1 MKIIKSLLLSVAAAA
16 GVTVV
21 IVVVSA
27 VGGALT
33 NWWAALALAS
43 MLLAA
48 LLVANLAG
56 RSVPHRTIL
65 ELDLAQGMIEQAPAS
80 PLAKAIAGDA
90 YTVRDL
96 VDLLTKAG
104 QDKRVVGLVA
114 RVGHKNYGVARAQ
127 EVYDAVVSFARSGKT
142 TVAYAET
149 LAEMG
154 SAAALPEMMI
164 AAAFDEFYLQPGAG
178 LGVHGVLARATF
190 FRRALDKLGI
200 VPSFDHRHEYKAAM
214 YQLTEDHMVQ
224 PHREATEALRRSHY
238 DQLVGGIAVGRGLD
252 ESAVRDAI
260 DRAPL
265 LASEAV
271 DVGFVDDLLYRDQVY
286 ERVEEGWG
294 AKAKTMTGAEYLARA
309 GRPHRRGPAI
319 ALIYATGL
327 VAQGK
332 SRFEPLTRQPSM
344 GSDDV
349 AKAIRMAVENKK
361 VKAIVLRVDS
371 PGGSAVASD
380 VIGRAVDQARR
391 ADKPVIV
398 SMGDVAASGGYWI
411 AATADKIVAQPGTV
425 TGSIGVVSGKLVTKE
440 AWAKVGITF
449 DEVHYGQN
457 ATFGSTDQD
466 YTEAERDRLQAQL
479 DSIYEAFVARVAEG
493 RGMDPADVDQIARG
507 RVWSG
512 ADAAEHGLV
521 DELGGLDRSYALAA
535 EVSGVDPEKFRVQVF
550 PKPRSALRMLLKRG
564 DQDTTLA
571 GLIQALAPV
580 AEVAAE
586 LGATVG
592 AGVVSTPGFQARL

>member
-1 MKIIKSLLLSVAAAA
+1 MKIIKSLSLSVAAVA
-16 GVTVV
+16 GITVV

-27 VGGALT
+27 VGSALT
-33 NWWAALALAS
+33 NWWVALALAS
-43 MLLAA
+43 MLIAA

-56 RSVPHRTIL
+56 RSVPRRTIL
-65 ELDLAQGMIEQAPAS
+65 ELDLTQGMIEQTPAS
-80 PLAKAIAGDA
+80 PLAKAVAADA

-127 EVYDAVVSFARSGKT
+127 EVHDAVVSFARSGKT

-154 SAAALPEMMI
+154 SAAALPEMVI

-238 DQLVGGIAVGRGLD
+238 DQLVSGIAVGRGLD

-286 ERVEEGWG
+286 DRVEDGWG
-294 AKAKTMTGAEYLARA
+294 AKAKTMTGAEYLVRA

-380 VIGRAVDQARR
+380 VIGRAVDQAR
-391 ADKPVIV
+391 KPVIV
-398 SMGDVAASGGYWI
+398 SMGEVAASGGYWI

-425 TGSIGVVSGKLVTKE
+425 TGSIGVLSGKLVTKE

-466 YTEAERDRLQAQL
+466 YTEAERGRLQAQL

-507 RVWSG
+507 RVWTG

-521 DELGGLDRSYALAA
+521 DELGGLVRSYALAA
-535 EVSGVDPEKFRVQVF
+535 EVAGVDPEKFRVQVF

-564 DQDTTLA
+564 DQDSTLTS
-571 GLIQALAPV
+571 LIQALAPV

-586 LGATVG
+586 LGTTIG
-592 AGVVSTPGFQARL
+592 AGVVSTPGFKARL

>member
-1 MKIIKSLLLSVAAAA
+1 MKIIKSLSLSVAAVA
-16 GVTVV
+16 GITVV

-27 VGGALT
+27 VGSALT
-33 NWWAALALAS
+33 NWWVALALAS
-43 MLLAA
+43 MLIAA

-56 RSVPHRTIL
+56 RSVPRRTIL
-65 ELDLAQGMIEQAPAS
+65 ELDLTQGMIEQTPAS
-80 PLAKAIAGDA
+80 PLAKAVAADA

-127 EVYDAVVSFARSGKT
+127 EVHDAVVSFARSGKT

-154 SAAALPEMMI
+154 SAAALPEMVI

-238 DQLVGGIAVGRGLD
+238 DQLVSGIAVGRGLD

-286 ERVEEGWG
+286 DRVEDGWG
-294 AKAKTMTGAEYLARA
+294 AKAKTMTGAEYLVRA

-380 VIGRAVDQARR
+380 VIGRAVDQAR
-391 ADKPVIV
+391 KPVIV
-398 SMGDVAASGGYWI
+398 SMGEVAASGGYWI

-425 TGSIGVVSGKLVTKE
+425 TGSIGVLSGKLVTKE

-457 ATFGSTDQD
+457 ATFGSADQD
-466 YTEAERDRLQAQL
+466 YTEAERSRLQAQL

-507 RVWSG
+507 RVWTG

-521 DELGGLDRSYALAA
+521 DELGGLVRSYALAA
-535 EVSGVDPEKFRVQVF
+535 EVAGVDPEKFRVQVF

-564 DQDTTLA
+564 DQDSTLTS
-571 GLIQALAPV
+571 LIQALAPV

-586 LGATVG
+586 LGTTIG
-592 AGVVSTPGFQARL
+592 AGVVSTPGFKARL